1 MVAGRVMINSESS
14 PQSEVRATHRNS
26 RQLWVLWRY
35 WMVREFKTRYAG
47 SVLGFAWAFVQPL
60 ASLAIFYVLFG
71 LVLAVRVPGL
81 DVDNGYLLHLLAG
94 LAVWLPF
101 TDAIGRGVGCLAAY
115 EDFLR
120 KQPMPAE
127 ILPAV
132 SVGSSLLVMGIG
144 YGLLLVLSAAQ
155 GAGPL
160 LLWAWLPVLF
170 LAQIVLTMG
179 LTLLL
184 SMAHF
189 LWRDVGSV
197 VAFALQL
204 WFYLTPIVYPLSQV
218 PERFHGWFLLNPL
231 ACLVLMVQGNVLGMP
246 APSATPWA
254 LALWVVALGGGG
266 WWFFRSMKSALG
278 EAL

>member
-1 MVAGRVMINSESS
+1 MSGPSS
-14 PQSEVRATHRNS
+14 VPAAQAHGAPRGT

-71 LVLAVRVPGL
+71 VVLAVRVPGL
-81 DVDNGYLLHLLAG
+81 DVNNGYLLHLLAG

-101 TDAIGRGVGCLAAY
+101 TDAIGRGVGSLVAY

-132 SVGSSLLVMGIG
+132 SVGGSLLVLGIG
-144 YGLLLVLSAAQ
+144 YALLLVLSIGQ
-155 GAGPL
+155 GVGPYATL
-160 LLWAWLPVLF
+160 AWVPFLV
-170 LAQIVLTMG
+170 LAQIAMTFG

-204 WFYLTPIVYPLSQV
+204 WFYLTPVVYPLSQV
-218 PERFHGWFLLNPL
+218 PENFHHWFLFNPV
-231 ACLVLMVQGNVLGMP
+231 ACLVLMVQSVVLHMP
-246 APSATPWA
+246 VPPATPVA
-254 LALWVVALGGGG
+254 LAIWVVLLAGGG

>member
-1 MVAGRVMINSESS
+1 MTRRSSESS
-14 PQSEVRATHRNS
+14 ATPRDA

-47 SVLGFAWAFVQPL
+47 SVLGFAWAFLQPL
-60 ASLAIFYVLFG
+60 ASLTIFYVLFG
-71 LVLAVRVPGL
+71 VVLAVRVPGL
-81 DVDNGYLLHLLAG
+81 DADNGYLLHLLAG

-120 KQPMPAE
+120 KQPMPSE

-132 SVGSSLLVMGIG
+132 SVGGSLLVLGIG
-144 YGLLLVLSAAQ
+144 YGLLLVMSIGQ
-155 GAGPL
+155 GVGPYASL
-160 LLWAWLPVLF
+160 AWLPVLMV
-170 LAQIVLTMG
+170 AQIALTYG

-189 LWRDVGSV
+189 LWRDVGSM
-197 VAFALQL
+197 VAFGLQL
-204 WFYLTPIVYPLSQV
+204 WFYVTPIVYPLSQV
-218 PERFHGWFLLNPL
+218 PEQFHKWFLLNPL
-231 ACLVLMVQGNVLGMP
+231 ACLVLMVQGVVLHMP
-246 APSATPWA
+246 VPSGTPWA
-254 LALWVVALGGGG
+254 LAIWAVVLGGGG
-266 WWFFRSMKSALG
+266 WWFFRSMKPALG

>member
-1 MVAGRVMINSESS
+1 MTKPVIHEVAAEPAIPRS
-14 PQSEVRATHRNS
+14 T

-35 WMVREFKTRYAG
+35 WMLREFKTRYAG

-81 DVDNGYLLHLLAG
+81 EVSNGYLLHLLAG

-132 SVGSSLLVMGIG
+132 SVGGSLLVLGIG
-144 YGLLLVLSAAQ
+144 YGLLLVLSVSE
-155 GAGPL
+155 GVGPYTSL
-160 LLWAWLPVLF
+160 AWLPVLV
-170 LAQIVLTMG
+170 LAQVAMTYG

-189 LWRDVGSV
+189 LWRDVGSM
-197 VAFALQL
+197 VAFGLQL
-204 WFYLTPIVYPLSQV
+204 WFYVTPIVYPLSQV
-218 PERFHGWFLLNPL
+218 PEKFHHWFLFNPI
-231 ACLVLMVQGNVLGMP
+231 ACLVLMVQGTVLHMP
-246 APSATPWA
+246 VPPGTAMA
-254 LALWVVALGGGG
+254 LVAWVLALGGGG

>member
-1 MVAGRVMINSESS
+1 MTRSSPESS
-14 PQSEVRATHRNS
+14 AAVSSATPRNA

-71 LVLAVRVPGL
+71 VVLAVRVPGL

-132 SVGSSLLVMGIG
+132 SVGGSLLVFGIG
-144 YGLLLVLSAAQ
+144 YGLLLVMSIGQ
-155 GAGPL
+155 GVGPYASL
-160 LLWAWLPVLF
+160 VWLPVL
-170 LAQIVLTMG
+170 LVAQMALTYG

-189 LWRDVGSV
+189 LWRDVGSM

-204 WFYLTPIVYPLSQV
+204 WFYITPIVYPLSQV
-218 PERFHGWFLLNPL
+218 PERLHSWFLFNPV
-231 ACLVLMVQGNVLGMP
+231 ACLVLMVQGTVLHMP
-246 APSATPWA
+246 VPLGTPVA
-254 LALWVVALGGGG
+254 LAIWVVLLGGGG

>member
-1 MVAGRVMINSESS
+1 MTRRSSESS
-14 PQSEVRATHRNS
+14 ATPRDA

-47 SVLGFAWAFVQPL
+47 SVLGFAWAFLQPL
-60 ASLAIFYVLFG
+60 ASLTIFYVLFG
-71 LVLAVRVPGL
+71 VVLAVRVPGL
-81 DVDNGYLLHLLAG
+81 DADNGYLLHLLAG

-120 KQPMPAE
+120 KQPMPSE

-132 SVGSSLLVMGIG
+132 SVGGSLLVLGIG
-144 YGLLLVLSAAQ
+144 YGLLLVMSIGQ
-155 GAGPL
+155 GVGPYASL
-160 LLWAWLPVLF
+160 AWLPVLMV
-170 LAQIVLTMG
+170 AQIALTYG

-189 LWRDVGSV
+189 LWRDVGSM
-197 VAFALQL
+197 VAFGLQL
-204 WFYLTPIVYPLSQV
+204 WFYLTPILYPLAQV
-218 PERFHGWFLLNPL
+218 PERFHVWYLLNPA
-231 ACLVLMVQGNVLGMP
+231 ACLALAVQSAVLGI
-246 APSATPWA
+246 ATPAGTIWA
-254 LALWVVALGGGG
+254 LLAWTLLLGVGG